1 MTFDQME
8 TLFRTAPVTE
18 LRQPSTRH
26 PCREIAAMLLLA
38 ELAPEVGSRVV
49 ATADDD
55 VIYFAADPFLVA
67 PRITEDN
74 VCELA
79 RLGVRLGFG
88 QFSMAV

>member
-1 MTFDQME
+1 MTYDQME
-8 TLFRTAPVTE
+8 ALFRTAPLTV

-38 ELAPEVGSRVV
+38 ELAPEVGSRVTV
-49 ATADDD
+49 SADDD
-55 VIYFAADPFLVA
+55 VIYFAADPYIVA

-74 VCELA
+74 VHELA
-79 RLGVRLGFG
+79 RLGVRLRCC